1 MNFKERYQEWLDN
14 DYFDQATRDELLAIQ
29 DDASEIEDRFYQD
42 LEFGTAGLR
51 GIVGA
56 GTNRMNKYTVS
67 LATQGLAETIIEHGQ
82 DAMERGVAI
91 SHDVRHMSKEFSEIT
106 ASVLAA
112 NGIKVYLH
120 KDITPTPVLSYT
132 IRKLNTIS
140 GVMLTASH
148 NPKQYN
154 GYKAYWEEGAQI
166 LEEKADKILQY
177 IDQVGDY
184 SNIKIMDFNEG
195 IEKGLINYIDESV
208 IDSYVEEVKA
218 MAIEDEKLDKDIN
231 IVYSPLNGTGN
242 VLVRRVLKERGFKNI
257 HVVKE
262 QENPD
267 PDFTTVGYPNPED
280 PKAFEYAERLGK
292 EVDADILL
300 ATDPDCDRVAVEV
313 KDSNGD
319 YVFLTGNK
327 TGILLTHYILTR
339 LEANDKLP
347 ENSVMAK
354 SIVSS
359 NLPSVIAKDFDVEYL
374 DVLTGFKNI
383 FEPANI
389 YDETGEKN
397 YLFGFEESIGY
408 CYGTYVR
415 DKDAVNSS
423 MMIAEMAAFYKKE
436 GKTLLDVL
444 EGLYDQYG
452 YYGEKLISIVLEGAD
467 GQALIR
473 RIMEDYRNN
482 PIKEIESI
490 KLDKIIDY
498 QNDDTGLRK
507 SNVLKYI
514 YDDGSWY
521 VVRPSGTEP
530 KIKLYIYS
538 VADTQEEG
546 DRKIDKIFEV
556 AHNKIMSVE

>member
-1 MNFKERYQEWLDN
+1 MNFKERYQEWLEN
-14 DYFDQATRDELLAIQ
+14 EYFDQETRDELLSIQ
-29 DDASEIEDRFYQD
+29 DDEAEIRDRFYQD

-67 LATQGLAETIIEHGQ
+67 LATQGLAETIIEYGKE
-82 DAMERGVAI
+82 AMERGVAI

-166 LEEKADKILQY
+166 LDDIANKILANIDKI
-177 IDQVGDY
+177 GEY
-184 SNIKIMDFNEG
+184 SNVKMIDFKQGLES
-195 IEKGLINYIDESV
+195 GLINYVDDSV
-208 IDSYVEEVKA
+208 IDSYLEEVKS
-218 MAIEDEKLDKDIN
+218 MSIEDEKLDKDIK

-242 VLVRRVLKERGFKNI
+242 KLVRRVLKERGFENV

-280 PKAFEYAERLGK
+280 PKAFEYSERLGK
-292 EVDADILL
+292 ELDADILL

-313 KDSNGD
+313 KDENGG

-327 TGILLTHYILTR
+327 TGILLTNYILSR
-339 LEANDKLP
+339 LKANDKLP

-359 NLPSVIAKDFDVEYL
+359 NLPSVIAKEFNVEYL

-389 YDETGEKN
+389 FDKTGEKN

-415 DKDAVNSS
+415 DKDGVNSS

-436 GKTLLDVL
+436 GKSLLNVL
-444 EGLYDQYG
+444 DELYDKYG

-467 GQALIR
+467 GQALIK
-473 RIMEDYRNN
+473 RIMEEYRHN

-490 KLDKIIDY
+490 KLEKVIDY
-498 QNDDTGLRK
+498 QNDETGLRK

-538 VADTQEEG
+538 VAETKEEG

-556 AHNKIMSVE
+556 AHNKIMSVK